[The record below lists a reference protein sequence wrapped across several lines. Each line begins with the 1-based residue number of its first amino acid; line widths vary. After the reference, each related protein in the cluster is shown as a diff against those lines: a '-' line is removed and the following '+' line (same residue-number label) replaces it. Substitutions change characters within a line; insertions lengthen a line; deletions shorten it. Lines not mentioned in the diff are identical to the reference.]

1 MHLER
6 PSELDRTLGFYG
18 PRDFVH
24 GSPTP
29 PEKKAARLQALALD
43 TLRFTGDVPYRFY
56 LSIQQKLRVDMLTVV
71 ADLA

>member
-1 MHLER
+1 MAQETSYVDPL
-6 PSELDRTLGFYG
+6 PLS
-18 PRDFVH
+18 
-24 GSPTP
+24 
-29 PEKKAARLQALALD
+29 EKKAARLQALALD